1 MKSRTSPAM
10 LQACLTRIAPR
21 LATMRAHTSALCGTQ
36 ALALA
41 LLAGWLALPPAA
53 HAHSATTSVA
63 APAATAPQHAAAP
76 RLLVATA
83 PSTVEPASATE
94 TPPAEP
100 IHSER
105 TQCLQECAI
114 ASGQCNSEV
123 RQARQECS
131 RSAANAGRDPL
142 SMRKDD
148 YAYFCSYF
156 TNPGRC
162 AFGDCQRRFSGHL
175 NLCLNVMQKNIAA
188 MRHDCFRNERDAQ
201 RICRTE
207 LRACEA
213 TCPK

>member
-1 MKSRTSPAM
+1 MLPARFGTPTPGPSTASAGIRP
-10 LQACLTRIAPR
+10 LLT
-21 LATMRAHTSALCGTQ
+21 

-41 LLAGWLALPPAA
+41 ILLPGSGLIL
-53 HAHSATTSVA
+53 SGVA
-63 APAATAPQHAAAP
+63 AAQSQPISPSAGASTPGMAKLRLATAQPTVDADNTSEATSNTPTPSPQ
-76 RLLVATA
+76 R
-83 PSTVEPASATE
+83 S
-94 TPPAEP
+94 
-100 IHSER
+100 
-105 TQCLQECAI
+105 QCLQACAA

-123 RQARQECS
+123 RQARQQCS
-131 RSAANAGRDPL
+131 RNAANAGRDPL

-162 AFGDCQRRFSGHL
+162 AFGDCQRRFTGHL

-213 TCPK
+213 TCPE